1 MAKVSSRVPGWVLT
15 AVAVPTRLLASAVLA
30 VIALALM
37 PGLLAIAR
45 FVAVVVTLVVLTTGR
60 AEAAAVQL
68 LARARPG
75 DATELAT
82 LAPVLAR
89 LEGLGIPVGR
99 VYVRRSRQAAVP
111 AARLGRAALVVS
123 PWLVDS
129 TDRGVIGVDDA
140 AALVAHAVGR
150 RHAASPWCELAAR
163 MLLLP
168 WRAVAATAA
177 VAGAA
182 MGWFPLV
189 RLVRLAWMLR
199 GVVGAVCVAQSAAQG
214 RAWAGALAG
223 VLVLLTYLVPM
234 ADRERASRAEAGADR
249 YVVDHGLGGVLGALL
264 GRLGQPVTLERRER
278 LGAAEAP
285 RARGHLRLVP
295 SP

>member
-1 MAKVSSRVPGWVLT
+1 MAKASGRVPGLVLT
-15 AVAVPTRLLASAVLA
+15 AVAVPPRLLASTVLGI
-30 VIALALM
+30 VALALM
-37 PGLLAIAR
+37 PGLLAIAG
-45 FVAVVVTLVVLTTGR
+45 FVAAVVTLVVLATGR

-68 LARARPG
+68 LALARPG

-82 LAPVLAR
+82 LAPVVAR
-89 LEGLGIPVGR
+89 LEGLGIPIGR
-99 VYVRRSRQAAVP
+99 AYVRRSRQAAVP

-129 TDRGVIGVDDA
+129 TGRGVISVDDV

-150 RHAASPWCELAAR
+150 RHAASPRCELATR

-177 VAGAA
+177 VAGGA
-182 MGWFPLV
+182 MGWFP
-189 RLVRLAWMLR
+189 LVRLAWMLR
-199 GVVGAVCVAQSAAQG
+199 GVVGAVCVVQSAAQG

-223 VLVLLTYLVPM
+223 GVVLLTYLVPM
-234 ADRERASRAEAGADR
+234 ADRERARRAEAGADR

-264 GRLGQPVTLERRER
+264 GRLGQPVTLERRQL

-285 RARGHLRLVP
+285 PARGHLRLVP